1 MDITIFLLTLAPDP
15 FGEADAAHCTA
26 ESMLER
32 ILPVTRLRA
41 LALEV
46 GPEADHAGF
55 REFLADGNAR

>member
-1 MDITIFLLTLAPDP
+1 MQ
-15 FGEADAAHCTA
+15 HNA

-46 GPEADHAGF
+46 GRDADHVGF